1 MVSIERLFCLISPKS
16 LDIAAVMGGFGVFS
30 KDDAIGV
37 IAMIQG
43 KFPIGARVL
52 ETRVNDDIDMKNT
65 LISALSAR
73 FITENLKP
81 KAANALALMVI
92 AEVCNSRTCKACN
105 GTGYRL
111 PRRYDAYSGCPNC
124 AGTGVRLNTTN
135 NLAGTF
141 SSMVNVLVTQ
151 EQFSKV
157 FYDLYMDAVDDLY
170 NQVNAAER
178 YGYQILNI
186 IKNEHFGV
194 ASND

>member
-1 MVSIERLFCLISPKS
+1 MVSLERLFCLISPKS

-37 IAMIQG
+37 VAMIQG

-52 ETRVNDDIDMKNT
+52 EVRVNDDSDMKNA
-65 LISALSAR
+65 LIAALSSR
-73 FITENLKP
+73 FVIENLKP
-81 KAANALALMVI
+81 KAANALALMVV

-111 PRRYDAYSGCPNC
+111 PRRYDAYSGCPSC
-124 AGTGVRLNTTN
+124 AGTGVRLSTTD

-141 SSMVNVLVTQ
+141 SALVNVTVTQ

-157 FYDLYMDAVDDLY
+157 FYDLYMDAIDDLY
-170 NQVNAAER
+170 RQVNDAER
-178 YGYQILNI
+178 YGHQILNI
-186 IKNEHFGV
+186 IKAEHICG
-194 ASND
+194 SQG